1 MQGHNVSNSLNKKGE
16 NEMKRKIGCFMLALL
31 MTCSSLL
38 GVPSQYVAAT
48 GSVQSMETKM
58 EQAVAN
64 YMEYRYGVLTTGE
77 TEIGSEITVVGIVND
92 EVKHTEV
99 LNTKGIEIVDYD
111 FEITDTEGSDEMS
124 TVNVKES
131 FRYMQNGVL
140 STDETEHVLTVMKNN
155 SGKFIVAS
163 DEYFESASEFASCSY
178 VSPEDAVVKER
189 AVQVVPLIITIAKS
203 QVGYKEKASNSNLSS
218 FTANAGSNNYTKYG
232 AWYGNN
238 GQPWCATFVS
248 WCANQ
253 AGISTSMVP
262 KYESCDAGMSKFKSW
277 GRFYYSKTYGGSY
290 TPKVGDIFFTGS
302 STSDSTHTGI
312 VVGVS
317 GSTITVVDG
326 NYGDQVSSRTMSIN
340 NSSLI
345 GFGNPVYASC
355 SHSIGYGSN
364 TSNHWQKCLST
375 CGVKFSYSSAH
386 TFSSGKCTVCGRI
399 QAVTAS
405 N

>member
-1 MQGHNVSNSLNKKGE
+1 
-16 NEMKRKIGCFMLALL
+16 MKRKIGCFMLALL
-31 MTCSSLL
+31 ITCSSLL
-38 GVPSQYVAAT
+38 GVPSQYAAAS
-48 GSVQSMETKM
+48 GSMYSFETMMEK
-58 EQAVAN
+58 AVN
-64 YMEYRYGVLTTGE
+64 SYMEYRYGVLTTGE
-77 TEIGSEITVVGIVND
+77 ADEGLEITVAGIVND
-92 EVKHTEV
+92 ELKHAEV
-99 LNTKGIEIVDYD
+99 LNSKGIEITDYD
-111 FEITDTEGSDEMS
+111 FAITNTEGSDEMS
-124 TVNVKES
+124 TVTVAEE
-131 FRYMQNGVL
+131 FRYIQNGVL
-140 STDETEHVLTVMKNN
+140 STETTEHILTVMKNSN
-155 SGKFIVAS
+155 DMLVIVS
-163 DEYFESASEFASCSY
+163 DEYLEEASEFASCSY
-178 VSPEDAVVKER
+178 VSPEDGVMMER

-262 KYESCDAGMSKFKSW
+262 KYQSCDAGMSKFKSW

-290 TPKVGDIFFTGS
+290 TPKVGDIFFTGP
-302 STSDSTHTGI
+302 STSDSTHTGL

-317 GSTITVVDG
+317 GSTITIVDG
-326 NYGDQVSSRTMSIN
+326 NHSDKVNLRTMSIN

-364 TSNHWQKCLST
+364 SSNHWQKCLNT

-399 QAVTAS
+399 QAITA
-405 N
+405 NN